1 MATFPARAKV
11 VIIGQGGI
19 VGASVVHHL
28 IERGWSDIVGID
40 KSAIP
45 TDIGS
50 TAHASDFCF
59 NTMHDQMTIF
69 TTKYSI
75 DFYDKLGRY
84 ERIGGIEVARVGD
97 DERMVELQRRV
108 ASGKAF
114 GNRVEMITPAEA
126 KAKFPLLEES
136 MIQGALW
143 DPDAGLV
150 KPRSQ
155 MVAGELVDAAVAT
168 GKLQSFANTACTG
181 LRIENGRIQGVETT
195 KGFIAAD
202 YVVVCAGLWGRLIA
216 GMAGK
221 TCPSC
226 R

>member
-1 MATFPARAKV
+1 MAKFPEKARV

-28 IERGWSDIVGID
+28 IERGWDNIVGID
-40 KSAIP
+40 KSGIP
-45 TDIGS
+45 TDVGS

-59 NTMHDQMTIF
+59 NTMHDPLTIF

-75 DFYDKLGRY
+75 DFYEKMGRY
-84 ERIGGIEVARVGD
+84 DRIGGLEVARVGD
-97 DERMVELQRRV
+97 DERMQELQRRV

-114 GNRVEMITPAEA
+114 GNRVHMITAAEA
-126 KAKFPLLEES
+126 KARFPLLEES

-155 MVAGELVDAAVAT
+155 MVAGELVDAAVAS
-168 GKLQSFANTACTG
+168 GKMLAFANTALHRPAHRERPHPGRGDHQG
-181 LRIENGRIQGVETT
+181 LHRSRPCGGVCRPVGPPDRRHGR
-195 KGFIAAD
+195 
-202 YVVVCAGLWGRLIA
+202 
-216 GMAGK
+216 
-221 TCPSC
+221 
-226 R
+226 